1 MVRSSLNQIHSY
13 SIWHPL
19 KHSFGADCIT
29 LVERLRDFDPNHKEA
44 ITFFL
49 SQTRDCVYQSSCNV
63 RPFNVEA
70 MLQLCYWDHTTY
82 LSDKCNSA
90 EQVRFCLGPRN
101 RDQLLII
108 TRGDLYIHDAA
119 NDLEKRVTD
128 VDLQTVWNGISN
140 KVPMGSCTDFT
151 LNPTVAAS
159 FTTVLFYGC
168 TVVIVVDGKGVI
180 IGHFAQETGD
190 PNNPTAMCASM
201 TDSTVVNT
209 QIIPKLVNA
218 ELMSDADENTQ
229 AYIITPASTTS
240 VGYQLISSNLQSHG
254 VETANIHRVY
264 YPAGNAFQSF
274 DGPVGKA
281 VVTWVP
287 NAGGG
292 ATLDVYIQ
300 DNSPIFEQAY
310 DSNGNPV
317 GTPAC
322 AVNSKHKRQGVCAL
336 PGAAA
341 SVGGVSASSTATAT
355 TSTTTAATT
364 PAPTCYQQNEDPD
377 QGIQQQGCIC
387 NQGTVTKTLP
397 LFATG
402 VDYSSSCAYPALT
415 ASTIAITANFGP
427 AVTNSMICSV
437 CSPISNNGATC
448 TSLSNCLPQT
458 PTATIQIGS
467 SPVPVGTLT
476 SDALSSAISSAISS
490 LCPPVTQ
497 TTTSTTCDET
507 SKVTIPNIA
516 YIDAGSL
523 VTDGE
528 LLVQIDSS
536 GYNDTSL
543 LAPLAGMAALSI
555 SSSATGGNCYEAEY
569 TTEELK
575 AKRWYSS
582 ALDAGLGWMPFY
594 KRDHPYPVQE
604 KIELC
609 NSGHFASPQ
618 IYSQWYVTPICPL
631 ESMHYSLR
639 GLDL

>member
-1 MVRSSLNQIHSY
+1 
-13 SIWHPL
+13 
-19 KHSFGADCIT
+19 
-29 LVERLRDFDPNHKEA
+29 
-44 ITFFL
+44 
-49 SQTRDCVYQSSCNV
+49 
-63 RPFNVEA
+63 
-70 MLQLCYWDHTTY
+70 
-82 LSDKCNSA
+82 
-90 EQVRFCLGPRN
+90 
-101 RDQLLII
+101 
-108 TRGDLYIHDAA
+108 
-119 NDLEKRVTD
+119 
-128 VDLQTVWNGISN
+128 
-140 KVPMGSCTDFT
+140 MGSCTPFN

-159 FTTVLFYGC
+159 FTTALFYGC
-168 TVVIVVDGKGVI
+168 TVVIIVDGKGVI
-180 IGHFAQETGD
+180 VGHFAQETGT
-190 PNNPTAMCASM
+190 PGNPSVSCASM
-201 TDSTVVNT
+201 TNSQVVNS
-209 QIIPKLVNA
+209 QIIPKLVDA
-218 ELMSDADENTQ
+218 ELQFDGDENTQ
-229 AYIITPASTTS
+229 AYIITPASTTTI
-240 VGYQLISSNLQSHG
+240 GYQLISSNLEDHG
-254 VETANIHRVY
+254 VESANIHNVY
-264 YPAGNAFQSF
+264 YPSGSAFQNF

-281 VVTWVP
+281 VVTWTP
-287 NAGGG
+287 NTGGG

-317 GTPAC
+317 GTPGC
-322 AVNSKHKRQGVCAL
+322 DTNSKHKRQGVCAL

-341 SVGGVSASSTATAT
+341 SVGGGSATATSTVAPSSTAPSSTAP
-355 TSTTTAATT
+355 ATT

-377 QGIQQQGCIC
+377 QGIEQQGCIC

-397 LFATG
+397 LLATG
-402 VDYSSSCAYPALT
+402 VDYSSSCAYTALSS

-427 AVTNSMICSV
+427 AVTNTMICSV
-437 CSPISNNGATC
+437 CSPVANNGATC

-507 SKVTIPNIA
+507 SKVTIPNIV
-516 YIDAGSL
+516 YVDDGSL
-523 VTDGE
+523 ATDGE
-528 LLVQIDSS
+528 LIVQIDSS
-536 GYNDTSL
+536 GYNDTAL
-543 LAPLAGMAALSI
+543 LSPLAGMAALSI

-569 TTEELK
+569 TVEELK

-618 IYSQWYVTPICPL
+618 IYSQWYATPISPL
-631 ESMHYSLR
+631 QSMYCSLL

>member
-1 MVRSSLNQIHSY
+1 MR
-13 SIWHPL
+13 
-19 KHSFGADCIT
+19 
-29 LVERLRDFDPNHKEA
+29 
-44 ITFFL
+44 
-49 SQTRDCVYQSSCNV
+49 
-63 RPFNVEA
+63 
-70 MLQLCYWDHTTY
+70 
-82 LSDKCNSA
+82 
-90 EQVRFCLGPRN
+90 
-101 RDQLLII
+101 LII
-108 TRGDLYIHDAA
+108 LRGDVYDAA

-128 VDLQTVWNGISN
+128 VDLGTLWNGISN
-140 KVPMGSCTDFT
+140 KVPMGGCTPYT

-159 FTTVLFYGC
+159 FTTALFYGC

-180 IGHFAQETGD
+180 VGHFAQETGT
-190 PNNPTAMCASM
+190 PGNPSASCYSM
-201 TDSTVVNT
+201 TNTQVVNS
-209 QIIPKLVNA
+209 QIIPKLVDA
-218 ELMSDADENTQ
+218 EAMVDGDENTQ

-240 VGYQLISSNLQSHG
+240 VGYQLISSNLQDHG
-254 VETANIHRVY
+254 VEPANIHYVY
-264 YPAGNAFQSF
+264 YPSGSAFQNF

-287 NAGGG
+287 NTGGG

-317 GTPAC
+317 AAPAC
-322 AVNSKHKRQGVCAL
+322 DVNSKHKRQGVCAL

-341 SVGGVSASSTATAT
+341 SVGGSSATATAT
-355 TSTTTAATT
+355 ATASSTTAATT

-387 NQGTVTKTLP
+387 NQGTITKTLP
-397 LFATG
+397 LLATG
-402 VDYSSSCAYPALT
+402 VDYSSSCAYTALSA

-427 AVTNSMICSV
+427 AVTNTMICSV
-437 CSPISNNGATC
+437 CSPIQDNGATC
-448 TSLSNCLPQT
+448 TSLSNCLPST

-467 SPVPVGTLT
+467 SPVLVGTLT

-516 YIDAGSL
+516 YIDDGTLA
-523 VTDGE
+523 TDGE
-528 LLVQIDSS
+528 LIVQIDSS
-536 GYNDTSL
+536 GYNDTAL

-569 TTEELK
+569 TVEELK

-618 IYSQWYVTPICPL
+618 IYSQWYATPISPL
-631 ESMHYSLR
+631 RSMQRPLL
-639 GLDL
+639 GINL

>member
-1 MVRSSLNQIHSY
+1 MR
-13 SIWHPL
+13 L
-19 KHSFGADCIT
+19 KI
-29 LVERLRDFDPNHKEA
+29 P
-44 ITFFL
+44 
-49 SQTRDCVYQSSCNV
+49 
-63 RPFNVEA
+63 
-70 MLQLCYWDHTTY
+70 
-82 LSDKCNSA
+82 
-90 EQVRFCLGPRN
+90 
-101 RDQLLII
+101 
-108 TRGDLYIHDAA
+108 RGDLQVHDAA
-119 NDLEKRVTD
+119 NDLKKRVTD
-128 VDLQTVWNGISN
+128 VDLETLWDGIPN
-140 KVPMGSCTDFT
+140 KVPMGGCTAFT
-151 LNPTVAAS
+151 LKPTVAAS
-159 FTTVLFYGC
+159 FTTALFYGC

-180 IGHFAQETGD
+180 IGHFAQETGS
-190 PNNPTAMCASM
+190 PNNPSASCYSM
-201 TDSTVVNT
+201 TNTQVVNS
-209 QIIPKLVNA
+209 QIIPKLVDA
-218 ELMSDADENTQ
+218 EAMVDADESTQ
-229 AYIITPASTTS
+229 AYIITPAATSS
-240 VGYQLISSNLQSHG
+240 VGYQLISSNLQDHG
-254 VETANIHRVY
+254 VETANIHYVY
-264 YPAGNAFQSF
+264 YPSGSAFQDF
-274 DGPVGKA
+274 NGPVGKA

-287 NAGGG
+287 KTGGG

-341 SVGGVSASSTATAT
+341 SVGGGSATAGPTATASSTTPT
-355 TSTTTAATT
+355 TPISSTTPVTT
-364 PAPTCYQQNEDPD
+364 PTPTCYQQNEDPD

-397 LFATG
+397 LKATG
-402 VDYSSSCAYPALT
+402 VDYSSSCAYTALT
-415 ASTIAITANFGP
+415 EASTIAITANFGP
-427 AVTNSMICSV
+427 AVTNTMICSV
-437 CSPISNNGATC
+437 CSPIQNNGATC

-507 SKVTIPNIA
+507 SKVKIPNIA

-523 VTDGE
+523 ATDGE
-528 LLVQIDSS
+528 LVVQIDSS
-536 GYNDTSL
+536 GYNDTAL

-569 TTEELK
+569 TVEELK

-618 IYSQWYVTPICPL
+618 IYSQWYATSISPL
-631 ESMHYSLR
+631 
-639 GLDL
+639 

>member
-1 MVRSSLNQIHSY
+1 MTLPRPGEHQLLRLTIPREDLQIHS
-13 SIWHPL
+13 
-19 KHSFGADCIT
+19 
-29 LVERLRDFDPNHKEA
+29 
-44 ITFFL
+44 
-49 SQTRDCVYQSSCNV
+49 
-63 RPFNVEA
+63 
-70 MLQLCYWDHTTY
+70 
-82 LSDKCNSA
+82 
-90 EQVRFCLGPRN
+90 
-101 RDQLLII
+101 
-108 TRGDLYIHDAA
+108 AA
-119 NDLEKRVTD
+119 NELEKRVTD
-128 VDLQTVWNGISN
+128 VDLGTLWNGIPN
-140 KVPMGSCTDFT
+140 KVPMGSCTGFT

-159 FTTVLFYGC
+159 YTTALFYGC
-168 TVVIVVDGKGVI
+168 TVVIIVDGKGVI
-180 IGHFAQETGD
+180 IGHFAQETGT
-190 PNNPTAMCASM
+190 PGASTVSCTSM
-201 TDSTVVNT
+201 TNTQVVNT
-209 QIIPKLVNA
+209 QIIPKLEDA
-218 ELMSDADENTQ
+218 ELLYDGNENTQ
-229 AYIITPASTTS
+229 AYIITPASTTT
-240 VGYQLISSNLQSHG
+240 VGYQLISQNLQDHG
-254 VETANIHRVY
+254 VETANIHNVH
-264 YPAGNAFQSF
+264 YPSGSAFQNF

-281 VVTWVP
+281 VVTWTP
-287 NAGGG
+287 NANGG

-322 AVNSKHKRQGVCAL
+322 AVNSKHKRQGTCAL

-341 SVGGVSASSTATAT
+341 SVGGGAPTATPTTAASSTAPAP
-355 TSTTTAATT
+355 T

-397 LFATG
+397 LLATG
-402 VDYSSSCAYPALT
+402 VDYSSSCAYTALES

-437 CSPISNNGATC
+437 CSPVENNGATC

-516 YIDAGSL
+516 YIDGDTLA
-523 VTDGE
+523 TDGE
-528 LLVQIDSS
+528 LIVQIDSS
-536 GYNDTSL
+536 GYNDTAL
-543 LAPLAGMAALSI
+543 LSPLAGMAALSI
-555 SSSATGGNCYEAEY
+555 SSSATGGNCYEAQY
-569 TTEELK
+569 TVEELK

-582 ALDAGLGWMPFY
+582 ALDAGMGLIPFY

-618 IYSQWYVTPICPL
+618 IYSQWYEIPIAISQFRHCL
-631 ESMHYSLR
+631 L
-639 GLDL
+639 L

>member
-1 MVRSSLNQIHSY
+1 M
-13 SIWHPL
+13 
-19 KHSFGADCIT
+19 
-29 LVERLRDFDPNHKEA
+29 RLTIP
-44 ITFFL
+44 
-49 SQTRDCVYQSSCNV
+49 
-63 RPFNVEA
+63 
-70 MLQLCYWDHTTY
+70 
-82 LSDKCNSA
+82 
-90 EQVRFCLGPRN
+90 
-101 RDQLLII
+101 
-108 TRGDLYIHDAA
+108 RGDLQVHEAA

-128 VDLQTVWNGISN
+128 VDLQTLWNGIPN
-140 KVPMGSCTDFT
+140 KVAMGSCTPFT

-159 FTTVLFYGC
+159 YTTALFYGC
-168 TVVIVVDGKGVI
+168 TVVIIVDGKGVI
-180 IGHFAQETGD
+180 IGHFAQETGS
-190 PNNPTAMCASM
+190 PNNPSVSCYSM
-201 TDSTVVNT
+201 TNTQLVNS
-209 QIIPKLVNA
+209 QIIPKLLDA
-218 ELMSDADENTQ
+218 EAMFDADENTH
-229 AYIITPASTTS
+229 AYIITPAGTSS
-240 VGYQLISSNLQSHG
+240 VGCQLISSNLQDHG
-254 VETANIHRVY
+254 VETANIHYIY
-264 YPAGNAFQSF
+264 YPSGTAFQNF

-300 DNSPIFEQAY
+300 DNSPIFEQVY

-341 SVGGVSASSTATAT
+341 SVGGGSATASSTALASSTPPTAT
-355 TSTTTAATT
+355 TSSTT

-397 LFATG
+397 LKATG
-402 VDYSSSCAYPALT
+402 VDYSSSCAYTALT
-415 ASTIAITANFGP
+415 EASAIAITANFGP
-427 AVTNSMICSV
+427 AVTNTMICSV
-437 CSPISNNGATC
+437 CSPIQNNGATC

-507 SKVTIPNIA
+507 SKVNIPNIA
-516 YIDAGSL
+516 YIDGGSL

-528 LLVQIDSS
+528 LVVQIDSS
-536 GYNDTSL
+536 GYNDTAL

-569 TTEELK
+569 TVEELK

-594 KRDHPYPVQE
+594 KRDHPYPTQE

-618 IYSQWYVTPICPL
+618 IYSQWYATFI
-631 ESMHYSLR
+631 SLLQSTQCSVLR
-639 GLDL
+639 LDL